1 MKHNLNRVLSV
12 VALLILTL
20 GTWAQTADDVTVS
33 VLPNAN
39 AGTVTKAVDDKG
51 VCTLTVTPATGYY
64 LTEDNLAAVAT
75 VKGEAIQAPR
85 RNLPID
91 NGELPITPDD
101 NNTDPAGVT
110 KYTFTI
116 PEGCNVEVT
125 AEFQSM
131 AVYDLYIGT
140 TRVTELN
147 ASDVLK
153 DGKVSFT
160 PATDNTPA
168 TLTLNGAAITAPLKV
183 GLANLT
189 IDIQGTNTIST
200 SETCLQNMLTGD
212 ATPEL
217 TFKSTGDIVG
227 SLTMT
232 NSDTNSESG
241 VSGIGNVSFSRE
253 LVPVLVNYGLYTS
266 NMYYFT
272 NGGCKQAMIVPSYG
286 VKVGE
291 LQVYSGN
298 ADNVLKDEG
307 TPTVVYDAENHKLTL
322 NSASVGVISTSL
334 ENLIIELVGNNSLA
348 SDASYAA
355 LQSMYGDNVTM
366 TIQSTGETKGS
377 LTMSQPYT
385 QAGTFADDHVTLNIV
400 SPLAVVSGRLTGN
413 QTNNNTVTIGE
424 AKGLVVGGY
433 AVTEDNCNDILND
446 GTLSYNTMTNTLT
459 LNGATLYPYNDWC
472 VQVGKELSYLNVELL
487 GNNIMK
493 GNAFKYDV
501 SKPAL
506 VFKTDPITPG
516 SLLIGPFIE
525 GQADYS
531 LISPDQENGSQ
542 VYYEDNLTSETTSES
557 IMIGGPTINLKVG
570 GVTVTS
576 QNKDDILKDGKVSF
590 NPLTNTLKLDNATID
605 MTGKDSFPIESNVND
620 LKVQLIGNN
629 VVTTTAAAFYYTGT
643 QIDDVNLTFTHEEN
657 GFGNLTVSGG
667 SLVEAQNYNVTEQ
680 AGWTVTTNSV
690 SYDTTFGVQIGSTAF
705 KASALT
711 IDSENGSATYSPI
724 AGTLS
729 LNNFT
734 TADNITTTLENL
746 TIVVTGANS
755 VGAVSYNGQNED
767 ATITIEKNMSSE
779 ATINKLVASSLN
791 GFETVTVVDPLNDM
805 STETQVIISDVVTY
819 NLWVNGTQVTKEN
832 MEAIAKG
839 ISFDGDAMLTLT
851 NVNTTSDDA
860 PFITNGLS
868 KLTIRLVGTNAV
880 DCGQQVFLAKKEG
893 DIDHQVTFTT
903 DANAVGK
910 LTVKVSESN
919 SWYTGHSKVTLLNK
933 LQEDSKVEGTV
944 KTVTI
949 QAPTAEYGLSVNGVA
964 LTNLNANDV
973 FKDGSVKY
981 DATTKVLT
989 LRKAQLEGD
998 IISDID
1004 ELFIQ
1009 LHGDCEVNAF
1019 DRTVDSQ
1026 GKLKFSLGGNQGGL
1040 KLNSAIPTAKFE
1052 VTTADRLTFD
1062 EDKKVLALPT
1072 SYGITVAGINI
1083 DSENRL
1089 HVLGKGNESV
1099 IFDNNAQLIL
1109 NNATINGEIV
1119 VDNASSLPDNTLTIN
1134 LNGVNTINLDEDQ
1147 KAVKCLSGTLNLIIT
1162 LDAENKA
1169 TLLINTYDD
1178 KVTKDDVFS
1187 GITSTFEGLTLT
1199 GNANEKQLQIG
1210 YCLPPIVNQE
1220 GQEGGADF
1228 AQDLTPGTNT
1238 NNQTINGV
1246 LVTMGDESGNKEGSS
1261 GYDQTQNALVFVGAA
1276 AMTEE
1281 KLQQVLEEKPGTQT
1295 YADRFTGLT
1304 FALPAGSSII
1314 EIASYISDP
1323 DYAFYIQVGDQE
1335 PVEVESGFGNTSA
1348 AMALTSLKIVVGQAG
1363 IVKLF
1368 MMKKKKTENQEES
1381 GAPQMDMVNRR
1392 IGPKSSVAGGLGGIT
1407 IKNNNVQSASKPAST
1422 YKSMELKV
1430 LTSALASIG
1439 DVYRGY
1445 TCNDPDITDLPDN
1458 MFMKT
1463 NTSNA
1468 PSRRAAVET
1477 ILPEGL
1483 TYLDFSNTKIT
1494 GMEVNRKSG
1503 AFNGV
1508 PENVFIYLP
1517 AGNTTKEKNVV
1528 IGSICDKLEL
1538 DGSENAKPF
1547 KAMKNFTAAQAVLK
1561 RKFNAGGDDAKATI
1575 YLPYAI
1581 PQEEADKLGTFYEY
1595 DSNDGTTVSM
1605 TKVTKGG
1612 LKANKPYI
1620 FQAKAGGVENPLV
1633 RVVSVAAT
1641 PVETEGFVGVYERK
1655 DYEVGM
1661 YCYAAEARDNNS
1673 IGQFV
1678 EMGPGA
1684 YVPPF
1689 RAYIIGDGAPS
1700 YAIAWDGVVDD
1711 FQNEENATAVE
1722 TVKTVKTVTSVKIQE
1737 GWWTISGMRLNAQP
1751 KKAGM
1756 YVFNGRL
1763 VVVK

>member
-1 MKHNLNRVLSV
+1 MKHNMNRVLSI
-12 VALLILTL
+12 VALLMMTI
-20 GTWAQTADDVTVS
+20 GTWAQTAEDVTIKVT
-33 VLPNAN
+33 PEG
-39 AGTVTKAVDDKG
+39 AGTVSKSVDDKG
-51 VCTLTVTPATGYY
+51 VCTLTVTPATGYF
-64 LTEDNLAAVAT
+64 LTVDNLKAVASL
-75 VKGEAIQAPR
+75 KGEVMQASKR
-85 RNLPID
+85 VSLPLD
-91 NGELPITPDD
+91 NNVLEITPT
-101 NNTDPAGVT
+101 NANAEPTGVT
-110 KYTFTI
+110 TYKFTI
-116 PEGCNVEVT
+116 PEGCSVEVT
-125 AEFQSM
+125 AEFQVNS
-131 AVYDLYIGT
+131 
-140 TRVTELN
+140 
-147 ASDVLK
+147 
-153 DGKVSFT
+153 
-160 PATDNTPA
+160 NTFS
-168 TLTLNGAAITAPLKV
+168 V
-183 GLANLT
+183 
-189 IDIQGTNTIST
+189 
-200 SETCLQNMLTGD
+200 C
-212 ATPEL
+212 
-217 TFKSTGDIVG
+217 
-227 SLTMT
+227 
-232 NSDTNSESG
+232 G
-241 VSGIGNVSFSRE
+241 V
-253 LVPVLVNYGLYTS
+253 
-266 NMYYFT
+266 
-272 NGGCKQAMIVPSYG
+272 
-286 VKVGE
+286 
-291 LQVYSGN
+291 
-298 ADNVLKDEG
+298 
-307 TPTVVYDAENHKLTL
+307 
-322 NSASVGVISTSL
+322 
-334 ENLIIELVGNNSLA
+334 
-348 SDASYAA
+348 
-355 LQSMYGDNVTM
+355 
-366 TIQSTGETKGS
+366 
-377 LTMSQPYT
+377 
-385 QAGTFADDHVTLNIV
+385 
-400 SPLAVVSGRLTGN
+400 
-413 QTNNNTVTIGE
+413 
-424 AKGLVVGGY
+424 
-433 AVTEDNCNDILND
+433 AVTEANSDDILND
-446 GTLSYNTMTNTLT
+446 GKVSYDAMSNTLT

-472 VQVGKELSYLNVELL
+472 VQVGEGLSYLNVKLL
-487 GNNIMK
+487 GNNTMR
-493 GNAFKYDV
+493 GNAFKFAT

-506 VFKTDPITPG
+506 VFKSDPITPG
-516 SLLIGPFIE
+516 SLLIGPFTE
-525 GQADYS
+525 GETKYS
-531 LISPDQENGSQ
+531 LISPDGQNTQ
-542 VYYEDNLTSETTSES
+542 VFYEDNLAKEETDQS
-557 IMIGGPTINLKVG
+557 IMIGGAAINLKIG
-570 GVTVTS
+570 GITVTS
-576 QNKDDILKDGKVSF
+576 QNTDDILKDGKVSF

-605 MTGKDSFPIESNVND
+605 MTGKDGFPIESNVND

-629 VVTTTAAAFYYTGT
+629 TFTANSTSAYGFKYTPTSNTGT
-643 QIDDVNLTFTHEEN
+643 LKFTHEEN
-657 GFGNLTVSGG
+657 GFGNLTVNNGTGIASGYTVDG
-667 SLVEAQNYNVTEQ
+667 QG
-680 AGWTVTTNSV
+680 GWTVTANSV
-690 SYDTTFGVQIGSTAF
+690 SYDTTFGVQIGGTPFTAST
-705 KASALT
+705 LT
-711 IDSENGSATYSPI
+711 IALDNGNATYNPTTS
-724 AGTLS
+724 TLS

-819 NLWVNGTQVTKEN
+819 NLWVKGTQVNKEN
-832 MEAIAKG
+832 MDAIATG
-839 ISFDGDAMLTLT
+839 VSFDGDAMLTLT

-933 LQEDSKVEGTV
+933 LQEDSKVLDMV

-949 QAPTAEYGLSVNGVA
+949 EAPTAEYGLSVNGVA

-981 DATTKVLT
+981 DATTNVLT
-989 LRKAQLEGD
+989 LKNAQLDGD

-1026 GKLKFSLGGNQGGL
+1026 GKLKFSLGGDQGGL

-1052 VTTADRLTFD
+1052 VTTADRLTFNN
-1062 EDKKVLALPT
+1062 EKTVLALPT

-1119 VDNASSLPDNTLTIN
+1119 VDKASSLPDNTLTIN

-1187 GITSTFEGLTLT
+1187 GIASTFEGLTLT

-1246 LVTMGDESGNKEGSS
+1246 LVTMGDESGDKEGSS

-1281 KLQQVLEEKPGTQT
+1281 KLKEALKEQPGTET

-1304 FALPAGSSII
+1304 FAVPAGSSIV
-1314 EIASYISDP
+1314 EIASYITDP
-1323 DYAFYIQVGDQE
+1323 EYAFFIQIGDQD
-1335 PVEVESGFGNTSA
+1335 PVEIESGIGETSA
-1348 AMALTSLKIVVGQAG
+1348 AMALTSLKIVVAQAG
-1363 IVKLF
+1363 VVKLF

-1407 IKNNNVQSASKPAST
+1407 VKNNNVQSASKPAST

-1430 LTSALASIG
+1430 MTSALASIG

-1445 TCNDPDITDLPDN
+1445 SCNDPDITDLPDN
-1458 MFMKT
+1458 MFLKT

-1494 GMEVNRKSG
+1494 GMEVSRSEG

-1508 PENVFIYLP
+1508 PENVFIYMP

-1528 IGSICDKLEL
+1528 IGGICDKLEL
-1538 DGSENAKPF
+1538 NGESDAKPF

-1678 EMGPGA
+1678 EMGPGS

-1689 RAYIIGDGAPS
+1689 RAYIIGNGAPS
-1700 YAIAWDGVVDD
+1700 YAIAWDGVIDD
-1711 FQNEENATAVE
+1711 IQNEENATAIE
-1722 TVKTVKTVTSVKIQE
+1722 TVKTVADKKVAE
-1737 GWWTISGMRLNAQP
+1737 GWWTINGMRLNAQP
-1751 KKAGM
+1751 KKAGL

-1763 VVVK
+1763 VVIK

>member
-1 MKHNLNRVLSV
+1 M
-12 VALLILTL
+12 ALLMMTI
-20 GTWAQTADDVTVS
+20 GTWAGQTVTVQ
-33 VLPNAN
+33 VLPNAD
-39 AGTVTKAVDDKG
+39 AGTVDYSVSDG
-51 VCTLTVTPATGYY
+51 VCMLTVKPAQGYF
-64 LTEDNLAAVAT
+64 LTVENLSAVAT
-75 VKGEAIQAPR
+75 ISGEMLQAPKR
-85 RNLPID
+85 SLPIND
-91 NGELPITPDD
+91 GVLKITPTDA
-101 NNTDPAGVT
+101 NADPAGVS

-116 PEGCNVEVT
+116 PDGCNVDVT
-125 AEFQSM
+125 ANFQ
-131 AVYDLYIGT
+131 VIPYPLIVNGVG
-140 TRVTELN
+140 VTGVN
-147 ASDVLK
+147 CSDVFGDK
-153 DGKVSFT
+153 KVSFDPT
-160 PATDNTPA
+160 LNV
-168 TLTLNGAAITAPLKV
+168 LTLNGAAITAPLKI

-189 IDIQGTNTIST
+189 IDIQGENTITT
-200 SETCLQNMLTGD
+200 SEACLQTIDD

-217 TFKSTGDIVG
+217 TFTSTSDVVG

-291 LQVYSGN
+291 LQVWSGN

-307 TPTVVYDAENHKLTL
+307 TPTVVYDAVNHILTL
-322 NSASVGVISTSL
+322 NGANAGEISTSL
-334 ENLIIELVGNNSLA
+334 DNLIIELVGNNTLTQQG
-348 SDASYAA
+348 SYAT

-400 SPLAVVSGRLTGN
+400 SPLAIISGRLTGN
-413 QTNNNTVTIGE
+413 QTNHNTVTIGE

-487 GNNIMK
+487 GNNIMR

-516 SLLIGPFIE
+516 SLLIGPFTE
-525 GQADYS
+525 GQTDYS

-570 GVTVTS
+570 GVTVTN
-576 QNKDDILKDGKVSF
+576 QNKNDILKDGKVSF

-605 MTGKDSFPIESNVND
+605 MTGIDGFPIESNVND

-629 VVTTTAAAFYYTGT
+629 TFTANSTSAYGFKYTPTSNTGT
-643 QIDDVNLTFTHEEN
+643 LKFTYEGN
-657 GFGNLTVSGG
+657 GFGNLTVNNGTGIASGYTVDG
-667 SLVEAQNYNVTEQ
+667 Q

-690 SYDTTFGVQIGSTAF
+690 SYDTTFGVQIGGTPFTAST
-705 KASALT
+705 LT
-711 IDSENGSATYSPI
+711 IALDNGNATYNPTTS
-724 AGTLS
+724 TLS
-729 LNNFT
+729 LTNFIRQN
-734 TADNITTTLENL
+734 DITTTLDNL
-746 TIVVTGANS
+746 TIVLTGSNR

-819 NLWVNGTQVTKEN
+819 NLWVKGTQVNKEN
-832 MEAIAKG
+832 MDAIATG
-839 ISFDGDAMLTLT
+839 VSFDGDAMLTLT

-933 LQEDSKVEGTV
+933 LQEDSKVLDMV
-944 KTVTI
+944 KTVMI
-949 QAPTAEYGLSVNGVA
+949 EAPTAEYGLSVNGVA

-1072 SYGITVAGINI
+1072 YYGITVASIKI

-1089 HVLGKGNESV
+1089 HVLAEDNESV

-1187 GITSTFEGLTLT
+1187 GIASTFEGLTLT

-1246 LVTMGDESGNKEGSS
+1246 LVTMGDESGNMEGSS

-1281 KLQQVLEEKPGTQT
+1281 KLQQVLEEQPGTQT
-1295 YADRFTGLT
+1295 YADRFIGLT

-1363 IVKLF
+1363 IVRLF

-1381 GAPQMDMVNRR
+1381 SAPQMDMVNRR

-1422 YKSMELKV
+1422 YKSMEPKV

-1458 MFMKT
+1458 MFVAEKAM
-1463 NTSNA
+1463 NA
-1468 PSRRAAVET
+1468 PSLHRTGEVDNVQT
-1477 ILPEGL
+1477 ILPDNL
-1483 TYLDFSNTKIT
+1483 TFLDFSNTKIT
-1494 GMEVNRKSG
+1494 GMEVSRTSG

-1508 PENVFIYLP
+1508 PENVFIYMP
-1517 AGNTTKEKNVV
+1517 AGNTTKDKNVV
-1528 IGSICDKLEL
+1528 IGSICDKMEL
-1538 DGSENAKPF
+1538 NGEADAKPF
-1547 KAMKNFTAAQAVLK
+1547 KAMKDFTASQAVLK
-1561 RKFNAGGDDAKATI
+1561 RTFEAGGNNAKATV
-1575 YLPYAI
+1575 YLPFAVS
-1581 PQEEADKLGTFYEY
+1581 QEDANNLGVFYEY
-1595 DSNDGTTVSM
+1595 EGHDDTTVSM
-1605 TKVTKGG
+1605 KSVTTGG

-1620 FQAKAGGVENPLV
+1620 FQVKESGVENPLV
-1633 RVVSVAAT
+1633 RVVSVLSA
-1641 PVETEGFVGVYERK
+1641 PVESEGFKGVYERK
-1655 DYEVGM
+1655 DYEYGM
-1661 YCYAAEARDNNS
+1661 YNFVVRTDDNHTTS
-1673 IGQFV
+1673 QFV
-1678 EMGPGA
+1678 EMESGSW
-1684 YVPPF
+1684 VPPF
-1689 RAYIIGDGAPS
+1689 RAYLIGDGAPS
-1700 YAIAWDGVVDD
+1700 YAIAWDGVIDSTGND
-1711 FQNEENATAVE
+1711 PLPTTIETAKV
-1722 TVKTVKTVTSVKIQE
+1722 VADKKVAE
-1737 GWWTISGMRLNAQP
+1737 GWWTLNGVRMNAQP
-1751 KKAGM
+1751 KKAGL
-1756 YVFNGRL
+1756 YIFNGKM

>member
-33 VLPNAN
+33 VLPTAN

-189 IDIQGTNTIST
+189 IDIQGENTITT
-200 SETCLQNMLTGD
+200 SEACLQNLLGND
-212 ATPEL
+212 ATPAL
-217 TFKSTGDIVG
+217 TFMSTSSTVG

-232 NSDTNSESG
+232 NSDTDSESG
-241 VSGIGNVSFSRE
+241 VSGIGNVTFSRE

-272 NGGCKQAMIVPSYG
+272 NGGCKKAMIVPSYG
-286 VKVGE
+286 VKVGD

-322 NSASVGVISTSL
+322 NGASAGVISTSL
-334 ENLIIELVGNNSLA
+334 ENLIIELVGNNSLN
-348 SDASYAA
+348 SGASYAT
-355 LQSMYGDNVTM
+355 LQSMYGDDVTI
-366 TIQSTGETKGS
+366 TIQSTGATKGS
-377 LTMSQPYT
+377 LTMSQPY
-385 QAGTFADDHVTLNIV
+385 
-400 SPLAVVSGRLTGN
+400 
-413 QTNNNTVTIGE
+413 GE
-424 AKGLVVGGY
+424 ATGLVVGGY
-433 AVTEDNCNDILND
+433 AVTEDNCSDILND
-446 GTLSYNTMTNTLT
+446 GTVSYDTTTNTLT

-472 VQVGKELSYLNVELL
+472 VQVGKDLSYLNVELL
-487 GNNIMK
+487 GNNIMR
-493 GNAFKYDV
+493 GNAFKFED

-506 VFKTDPITPG
+506 VFKKAPFAQG
-516 SLLIGPFIE
+516 SLLIGPFTE
-525 GQADYS
+525 APAPYS
-531 LISPDQENGSQ
+531 LISPDEESGSQ
-542 VYYEDNLTSETTSES
+542 VFYEDNLTSENTGES
-557 IMIGGPTINLKVG
+557 IMIGGPTISLKVG

-576 QNKDDILKDGKVSF
+576 QNKGDILKDGKVSF
-590 NPLTNTLKLDNATID
+590 DPQTNTLKLDNATID
-605 MTGKDSFPIESNVND
+605 MTGKDGSPIESNIQN

-805 STETQVIISDVVTY
+805 STGTQVIISDVVTY
-819 NLWVNGTQVTKEN
+819 NLWVKGTQVNKEN
-832 MEAIAKG
+832 MDAIATG

-893 DIDHQVTFTT
+893 DINHQVTFTT

-1072 SYGITVAGINI
+1072 YYGITVASKKI

-1089 HVLGKGNESV
+1089 HVLAEDNESV

-1147 KAVKCLSGTLNLIIT
+1147 KAVKCLNGTLNLIIT

-1210 YCLPPIVNQE
+1210 FCLPPIVNQE

-1281 KLQQVLEEKPGTQT
+1281 KLQQVLEEQPGTQT

-1381 GAPQMDMVNRR
+1381 GAPQMD
-1392 IGPKSSVAGGLGGIT
+1392 
-1407 IKNNNVQSASKPAST
+1407 
-1422 YKSMELKV
+1422 KSMELKV

-1458 MFMKT
+1458 MFLKT

-1678 EMGPGA
+1678 EMGPGSW
-1684 YVPPF
+1684 VPPF
-1689 RAYIIGDGAPS
+1689 RAYIIGNGAPS
-1700 YAIAWDGVVDD
+1700 YAIAWDGEVDNV
-1711 FQNEENATAVE
+1711 QNEENQTAVE
-1722 TVKTVKTVTSVKIQE
+1722 TVKTVADKKVAE
-1737 GWWTISGMRLNAQP
+1737 GWWTINGMRLNAQP
-1751 KKAGM
+1751 KKAGLYIKDGKM
-1756 YVFNGRL
+1756 
-1763 VVVK
+1763 VVIK

>member
-1 MKHNLNRVLSV
+1 MKHNMNRVLSV
-12 VALLILTL
+12 VALLMLTL
-20 GTWAQTADDVTVS
+20 GTWARDGQVTIN

-39 AGTVTKAVDDKG
+39 AGTVTSAISDG
-51 VCTLTVTPATGYY
+51 VCTLTVTPASGYY

-91 NGELPITPDD
+91 NGELPITPDG

-153 DGKVSFT
+153 DGKVSFK

-189 IDIQGTNTIST
+189 IDIQGENTITT
-200 SETCLQNMLTGD
+200 SEACLQNLLGND
-212 ATPEL
+212 ATPAL
-217 TFKSTGDIVG
+217 TFMSTSDIVG

-272 NGGCKQAMIVPSYG
+272 NGGCKKAMIVPSYG

-291 LQVYSGN
+291 LQVWSGN
-298 ADNVLKDEG
+298 ADNVLEDEG
-307 TPTVVYDAENHKLTL
+307 NPTVVYDAENHKLTL

-605 MTGKDSFPIESNVND
+605 MTGKDGFPIESNVND

-629 VVTTTAAAFYYTGT
+629 TFTANSTSAYGFKYTPTSNTGT
-643 QIDDVNLTFTHEEN
+643 LKFTHEGN
-657 GFGNLTVSGG
+657 GFGNLTVNNGTGIASGYTVDG
-667 SLVEAQNYNVTEQ
+667 QV
-680 AGWTVTTNSV
+680 GWTVTTNSV

-819 NLWVNGTQVTKEN
+819 NLWVKGTQVNKEN
-832 MEAIAKG
+832 MDAIATG

-981 DATTKVLT
+981 DATTNVLT

-1072 SYGITVAGINI
+1072 YYGITVASIKI
-1083 DSENRL
+1083 DSKNRL
-1089 HVLGKGNESV
+1089 HVLAEDNESV

-1281 KLQQVLEEKPGTQT
+1281 KLQQVLEEQPGTQT

-1458 MFMKT
+1458 MFLKT

-1678 EMGPGA
+1678 EMGPGSW
-1684 YVPPF
+1684 VPPF
-1689 RAYIIGDGAPS
+1689 RAYIIGNGAPS

-1722 TVKTVKTVTSVKIQE
+1722 TVKTVKTVTNVKTQE

-1751 KKAGM
+1751 KKAGL
-1756 YVFNGRL
+1756 YVKDGRL

>member
-1 MKHNLNRVLSV
+1 MKHNMNRVLSI
-12 VALLILTL
+12 VALLMLTL
-20 GTWAQTADDVTVS
+20 GTWAAKTVNIT
-33 VLPNAN
+33 VLPNQN
-39 AGTVTKAVDDKG
+39 AGTVTESIDGNK
-51 VCTLTVTPATGYY
+51 CTLTVTPAEGYY
-64 LTEDNLAAVAT
+64 LTAENLTAVAT
-75 VKGEAIQAPR
+75 LDGSALQAPKR
-85 RNLPID
+85 TLPIND
-91 NGELPITPDD
+91 GVLTITPDE

-110 KYTFTI
+110 YYTFDI
-116 PEGCNVEVT
+116 EDGWNVEVT
-125 AEFQSM
+125 ADFQQM
-131 AVYDLYIGT
+131 DVYNLYIGT
-140 TRVTELN
+140 TRVNGLN
-147 ASDVLK
+147 ANDVLGN
-153 DGKVSFT
+153 GKVVFT
-160 PATDNTPA
+160 PATDNMPA
-168 TLTLNGAAITAPLKV
+168 TLTLKGAELTAPVKI

-189 IDIQGTNTIST
+189 IDIQGENTITT
-200 SETCLQNMLTGD
+200 SETCLQNLLGNN
-212 ATPEL
+212 ATPAL
-217 TFKSTGDIVG
+217 TFMSTSSTVG
-227 SLTMT
+227 SLILTH
-232 NSDTNSESG
+232 NGG
-241 VSGIGNVSFSRE
+241 VSEIGNVTISNE
-253 LVPVLVNYGLYTS
+253 LVPVLSVYGYEDYTS

-272 NGGCKQAMIVPSYG
+272 DGSTSKVKFLASLG

-291 LQVYSGN
+291 MQVHAGN
-298 ADNVLKDEG
+298 AANVLKDEG
-307 TPTVVYDAENHKLTL
+307 TPTVVYDAENHILTL
-322 NSASVGVISTSL
+322 NGASIIGDISTSL
-334 ENLIIELVGNNSLA
+334 DNLIIELVGNNTLTQQG
-348 SDASYAA
+348 SYAT
-355 LQSMYGDNVTM
+355 LQSMNGKNVTM
-366 TIQSTGETKGS
+366 TIQSTGATKGS
-377 LTMSQPYT
+377 LTMNQPYT
-385 QAGTFADDHVTLNIV
+385 EAGTFADDHVTLNIV

-413 QTNNNTVTIGE
+413 QMDNNTVTIGE

-487 GNNIMK
+487 GNNIMR

-516 SLLIGPFIE
+516 SLLIGPFTE
-525 GQADYS
+525 GQTDYS

-570 GVTVTS
+570 GVTVTN

-605 MTGKDSFPIESNVND
+605 MTGKDGSPIESNVDD

-629 VVTTTAAAFYYTGT
+629 VVTTTATAFYYTGT

-711 IDSENGSATYSPI
+711 IDSENGSATYSPT

-734 TADNITTTLENL
+734 TTNNITTTLENL
-746 TIVVTGANS
+746 TIVLTGANS

-819 NLWVNGTQVTKEN
+819 NLWVKGTQVNKEN
-832 MEAIAKG
+832 MDAIATG
-839 ISFDGDAMLTLT
+839 VSFDGDAMLTLT

-1072 SYGITVAGINI
+1072 YYGITVASIKI

-1089 HVLGKGNESV
+1089 HVLAEDNESV

-1246 LVTMGDESGNKEGSS
+1246 LVTMGDESGNMEGSS

-1281 KLQQVLEEKPGTQT
+1281 KLQQVLEEQPGTQT

-1407 IKNNNVQSASKPAST
+1407 VKNNNVQSASKPAST

-1430 LTSALASIG
+1430 MTSALASIG

-1445 TCNDPDITDLPDN
+1445 SCNDPDITDLPDN
-1458 MFMKT
+1458 MFVAEKAM
-1463 NTSNA
+1463 NA
-1468 PSRRAAVET
+1468 PSLHRTGDAEVKT
-1477 ILPEGL
+1477 ILPDNL

-1538 DGSENAKPF
+1538 NGESDAKPF

-1561 RKFNAGGDDAKATI
+1561 RTFEAGGDDAKATV

-1581 PQEEADKLGTFYEY
+1581 PQEEADKLGAFYEY

-1655 DYEVGM
+1655 EYEVGM
-1661 YCYAAEARDNNS
+1661 YCYAAEAKGNS
-1673 IGQFV
+1673 SVGQFV
-1678 EMGPGA
+1678 EMGPGSW
-1684 YVPPF
+1684 VPPF
-1689 RAYIIGDGAPS
+1689 RAYIIGNGAPS
-1700 YAIAWDGVVDD
+1700 YAIAWDGVVND
-1711 FQNEENATAVE
+1711 FENEENATAVE
-1722 TVKTVKTVTSVKIQE
+1722 TVKTVKTVADKKVAE
-1737 GWWTISGMRLNAQP
+1737 GWWTLNGVRMNAQP
-1751 KKAGM
+1751 KKAGL
-1756 YVFNGRL
+1756 YIFNGKM

>member
-1 MKHNLNRVLSV
+1 
-12 VALLILTL
+12 
-20 GTWAQTADDVTVS
+20 
-33 VLPNAN
+33 
-39 AGTVTKAVDDKG
+39 
-51 VCTLTVTPATGYY
+51 
-64 LTEDNLAAVAT
+64 
-75 VKGEAIQAPR
+75 
-85 RNLPID
+85 
-91 NGELPITPDD
+91 
-101 NNTDPAGVT
+101 
-110 KYTFTI
+110 
-116 PEGCNVEVT
+116 
-125 AEFQSM
+125 
-131 AVYDLYIGT
+131 
-140 TRVTELN
+140 
-147 ASDVLK
+147 
-153 DGKVSFT
+153 
-160 PATDNTPA
+160 
-168 TLTLNGAAITAPLKV
+168 
-183 GLANLT
+183 
-189 IDIQGTNTIST
+189 
-200 SETCLQNMLTGD
+200 
-212 ATPEL
+212 
-217 TFKSTGDIVG
+217 
-227 SLTMT
+227 
-232 NSDTNSESG
+232 
-241 VSGIGNVSFSRE
+241 
-253 LVPVLVNYGLYTS
+253 
-266 NMYYFT
+266 
-272 NGGCKQAMIVPSYG
+272 
-286 VKVGE
+286 
-291 LQVYSGN
+291 
-298 ADNVLKDEG
+298 
-307 TPTVVYDAENHKLTL
+307 
-322 NSASVGVISTSL
+322 
-334 ENLIIELVGNNSLA
+334 
-348 SDASYAA
+348 
-355 LQSMYGDNVTM
+355 
-366 TIQSTGETKGS
+366 
-377 LTMSQPYT
+377 MSQPYT

-487 GNNIMK
+487 GNNIMR

-570 GVTVTS
+570 GVTVTN

-605 MTGKDSFPIESNVND
+605 MTGKDGSPIESNVDD

-629 VVTTTAAAFYYTGT
+629 TFTANSTSAYGFKYTPTSNTGT
-643 QIDDVNLTFTHEEN
+643 LKFTHEEN
-657 GFGNLTVSGG
+657 GFGNLTVNNGTGIASGYTVDG
-667 SLVEAQNYNVTEQ
+667 Q

-690 SYDTTFGVQIGSTAF
+690 SYDTTFGVQIGGTPFTAST
-705 KASALT
+705 LT
-711 IDSENGSATYSPI
+711 IALDNGNATYNPTTS
-724 AGTLS
+724 TLS
-729 LNNFT
+729 LTNFIRQN
-734 TADNITTTLENL
+734 DITTTLDNL
-746 TIVVTGANS
+746 TIVLTGANS

-819 NLWVNGTQVTKEN
+819 NLWVKGTQVNKEN
-832 MEAIAKG
+832 MDAIATG
-839 ISFDGDAMLTLT
+839 VSFDGDAMLTLT

-933 LQEDSKVEGTV
+933 LQEDSKVLDMV

-949 QAPTAEYGLSVNGVA
+949 EAPTAEYGLSVNGVA

-1072 SYGITVAGINI
+1072 YYGITVASIKI

-1089 HVLGKGNESV
+1089 HVLAEDNESV

-1187 GITSTFEGLTLT
+1187 GIASTFEGLTLT

-1246 LVTMGDESGNKEGSS
+1246 LVTMGDESGNMEGSS

-1281 KLQQVLEEKPGTQT
+1281 KLQQVLEEQPGTQT

-1407 IKNNNVQSASKPAST
+1407 VKNNNVQSAPKPAST

-1430 LTSALASIG
+1430 MTSALASIG

-1445 TCNDPDITDLPDN
+1445 SCNDPDITDLPDN
-1458 MFMKT
+1458 MFVAEKT
-1463 NTSNA
+1463 MNA
-1468 PSRRAAVET
+1468 PSLHRTGDAEVTT
-1477 ILPEGL
+1477 ILPDNL

-1528 IGSICDKLEL
+1528 IGGICDKLEL
-1538 DGSENAKPF
+1538 NGEADAKPF

-1561 RKFNAGGDDAKATI
+1561 RKFNAGGDDAKATV

-1581 PQEEADKLGTFYEY
+1581 PQEEADKLGAFYEY

-1655 DYEVGM
+1655 EYEVGM
-1661 YCYAAEARDNNS
+1661 YCYAAEAKGNS
-1673 IGQFV
+1673 SVGQFV
-1678 EMGPGA
+1678 EMGPGSW
-1684 YVPPF
+1684 VPPF
-1689 RAYIIGDGAPS
+1689 RAYIIGNGAPS
-1700 YAIAWDGVVDD
+1700 LAIAWDGVVND
-1711 FQNEENATAVE
+1711 FENEENATAVE
-1722 TVKTVKTVTSVKIQE
+1722 TVKTVKTVADKKVAE
-1737 GWWTISGMRLNAQP
+1737 GWWTLNGVRMNAQP
-1751 KKAGM
+1751 KKAGL
-1756 YVFNGRL
+1756 YIFNGKM

>member
-12 VALLILTL
+12 VALLMMAI
-20 GTWAQTADDVTVS
+20 GTWAQTESDVTIKVT
-33 VLPNAN
+33 PQN
-39 AGTVTKAVDDKG
+39 AGTVSKSVDNKG
-51 VCTLTVTPATGYY
+51 VCTLTVTPANGYY
-64 LTEDNLAAVAT
+64 LTVDNLTAVAT
-75 VKGEAIQAPR
+75 LKGEALQAPQR
-85 RNLPID
+85 RNLPIND
-91 NGELPITPDD
+91 GVLEITPA
-101 NNTDPAGVT
+101 NANAEPTGVT
-110 KYTFTI
+110 TYTFTI
-116 PEGCNVEVT
+116 PEDCSVVVT

-168 TLTLNGAAITAPLKV
+168 TLTLNGAAITAPVKI

-217 TFKSTGDIVG
+217 TFKSTSDIVG

-232 NSDTNSESG
+232 NSDTDSESG

-272 NGGCKQAMIVPSYG
+272 NGGCKKAMIVPSYG

-291 LQVYSGN
+291 LQVWSGN
-298 ADNVLKDEG
+298 ADNVLEDEG
-307 TPTVVYDAENHKLTL
+307 NPTVVYDAENHKLTL

-400 SPLAVVSGRLTGN
+400 SPLAIISGRLTGN

-487 GNNIMK
+487 GNNIMR
-493 GNAFKYDV
+493 GNAFKFED

-506 VFKTDPITPG
+506 VFKKDPFAQG
-516 SLLIGPFIE
+516 SLLIGPFAE
-525 GQADYS
+525 GQTDYS

-557 IMIGGPTINLKVG
+557 IMIGGPTINLKVD

-605 MTGKDSFPIESNVND
+605 MTGKDGFPIESNVND

-629 VVTTTAAAFYYTGT
+629 TFTANSTSAYGFKYTPTSNTGT
-643 QIDDVNLTFTHEEN
+643 LKFTHEEN
-657 GFGNLTVSGG
+657 GFGNLTVNNGTGIASGYTVDG
-667 SLVEAQNYNVTEQ
+667 QG
-680 AGWTVTTNSV
+680 GWTVTANSV
-690 SYDTTFGVQIGSTAF
+690 SYDTTFGVQIGGTPFTAST
-705 KASALT
+705 LT
-711 IDSENGSATYSPI
+711 IALDNGNATYNPTT
-724 AGTLS
+724 GTLS

-767 ATITIEKNMSSE
+767 AMITIEKNMSSE

-819 NLWVNGTQVTKEN
+819 NLWVKGTQVNKEN
-832 MEAIAKG
+832 MDAIATG
-839 ISFDGDAMLTLT
+839 VSFDGDAMLTLT

-893 DIDHQVTFTT
+893 DINHQVTFTT

-933 LQEDSKVEGTV
+933 LQEDSKVLDMV

-949 QAPTAEYGLSVNGVA
+949 EAPTAEYGLSVNGVA

-989 LRKAQLEGD
+989 LKKAQLEGD

-1026 GKLKFSLGGNQGGL
+1026 GKLKFSLGGDQGGL

-1072 SYGITVAGINI
+1072 YYSITVASIKI

-1089 HVLGKGNESV
+1089 HVLAEDNESV

-1281 KLQQVLEEKPGTQT
+1281 KLQQVLEEQPGTQT

-1458 MFMKT
+1458 MFLKT

-1678 EMGPGA
+1678 EMGPGSW
-1684 YVPPF
+1684 VPPF
-1689 RAYIIGDGAPS
+1689 RAYIIGGGAPS

-1722 TVKTVKTVTSVKIQE
+1722 TVKTVTNVKTQE

-1751 KKAGM
+1751 KKAGL
-1756 YVFNGRL
+1756 YVKDGRL

>member
-1 MKHNLNRVLSV
+1 MKHNMNRVLSI
-12 VALLILTL
+12 VALLMLTI
-20 GTWAQTADDVTVS
+20 GAWAQTVTVK
-33 VLPNAN
+33 VLPNED

-153 DGKVSFT
+153 DGKVSFK

-189 IDIQGTNTIST
+189 IDIQGENTITT
-200 SETCLQNMLTGD
+200 SEACLQNLLGND
-212 ATPEL
+212 ATPAL
-217 TFKSTGDIVG
+217 TFMSTSSTVG

-232 NSDTNSESG
+232 NSDTDSESG
-241 VSGIGNVSFSRE
+241 VSGIGNVTFSRE

-291 LQVYSGN
+291 LQVWSGN

-322 NSASVGVISTSL
+322 NGASAGVISTSL
-334 ENLIIELVGNNSLA
+334 ENLIIELVGNNSLT
-348 SDASYAA
+348 SGASYAT
-355 LQSMYGDNVTM
+355 LQSMYGDDVTI
-366 TIQSTGETKGS
+366 TIQSTGATKGS

-385 QAGTFADDHVTLNIV
+385 EAGTFADGHVTLDIV

-413 QTNNNTVTIGE
+413 NTNDNTVVIGE
-424 AKGLVVGGY
+424 ATGLVVGGY
-433 AVTEDNCNDILND
+433 AVTEANSGDILKD
-446 GTLSYNTMTNTLT
+446 GTVSYDTTTNTLT

-472 VQVGKELSYLNVELL
+472 VQVGKDLSYLNVELL
-487 GNNIMK
+487 GNNIMR
-493 GNAFKYDV
+493 GNAFKFED

-516 SLLIGPFIE
+516 NLLIGPFTE
-525 GQADYS
+525 GQTDYS

-542 VYYEDNLTSETTSES
+542 VYYEDNLTFETTSES

-576 QNKDDILKDGKVSF
+576 QNKGDILKDGKVSF
-590 NPLTNTLKLDNATID
+590 DPQTNTLKLDNATID
-605 MTGKDSFPIESNVND
+605 MTGKDGSPIESNVDD

-819 NLWVNGTQVTKEN
+819 NLWVKGTQVNKEN
-832 MEAIAKG
+832 MDAIATG
-839 ISFDGDAMLTLT
+839 VSFDGDAMLTLT

-933 LQEDSKVEGTV
+933 LQEDSKVLDMV

-949 QAPTAEYGLSVNGVA
+949 EAPTAEYGLSVNGVA

-1072 SYGITVAGINI
+1072 YYGITVASIKI

-1089 HVLGKGNESV
+1089 HVLAEDNESV

-1187 GITSTFEGLTLT
+1187 GIASTFEGLTLT

-1246 LVTMGDESGNKEGSS
+1246 LVTMGDESGNMEGSS

-1281 KLQQVLEEKPGTQT
+1281 KLQQVLEEQPGTQT

-1363 IVKLF
+1363 IWIWSIAV
-1368 MMKKKKTENQEES
+1368 
-1381 GAPQMDMVNRR
+1381 
-1392 IGPKSSVAGGLGGIT
+1392 SVRSRTLPVDWVVLRSRT
-1407 IKNNNVQSASKPAST
+1407 TT
-1422 YKSMELKV
+1422 YRLHHNHRQHIS
-1430 LTSALASIG
+1430 
-1439 DVYRGY
+1439 RW
-1445 TCNDPDITDLPDN
+1445 
-1458 MFMKT
+1458 
-1463 NTSNA
+1463 
-1468 PSRRAAVET
+1468 SRR
-1477 ILPEGL
+1477 
-1483 TYLDFSNTKIT
+1483 Y
-1494 GMEVNRKSG
+1494 
-1503 AFNGV
+1503 
-1508 PENVFIYLP
+1508 
-1517 AGNTTKEKNVV
+1517 
-1528 IGSICDKLEL
+1528 
-1538 DGSENAKPF
+1538 
-1547 KAMKNFTAAQAVLK
+1547 
-1561 RKFNAGGDDAKATI
+1561 
-1575 YLPYAI
+1575 
-1581 PQEEADKLGTFYEY
+1581 
-1595 DSNDGTTVSM
+1595 
-1605 TKVTKGG
+1605 
-1612 LKANKPYI
+1612 
-1620 FQAKAGGVENPLV
+1620 
-1633 RVVSVAAT
+1633 
-1641 PVETEGFVGVYERK
+1641 
-1655 DYEVGM
+1655 
-1661 YCYAAEARDNNS
+1661 
-1673 IGQFV
+1673 
-1678 EMGPGA
+1678 
-1684 YVPPF
+1684 
-1689 RAYIIGDGAPS
+1689 
-1700 YAIAWDGVVDD
+1700 
-1711 FQNEENATAVE
+1711 
-1722 TVKTVKTVTSVKIQE
+1722 
-1737 GWWTISGMRLNAQP
+1737 
-1751 KKAGM
+1751 
-1756 YVFNGRL
+1756 
-1763 VVVK
+1763 

>member
-1 MKHNLNRVLSV
+1 MKHNMNRVLSI
-12 VALLILTL
+12 VALLMLTI
-20 GTWAQTADDVTVS
+20 GTWAQTVDDVTVN
-33 VLPNAN
+33 VKPNAD

-91 NGELPITPDD
+91 NGELPIMPDD

-189 IDIQGTNTIST
+189 IDIQGENTITT
-200 SETCLQNMLTGD
+200 SEACLQNLLGND
-212 ATPEL
+212 ATPAL
-217 TFKSTGDIVG
+217 TFMSTSSTVG
-227 SLTMT
+227 SLILTH
-232 NSDTNSESG
+232 NGG
-241 VSGIGNVSFSRE
+241 VSEIGNVTISNE
-253 LVPVLVNYGLYTS
+253 LVPVLSVYGYEDYTS

-272 NGGCKQAMIVPSYG
+272 DGSTSKVKFLPSLG

-291 LQVYSGN
+291 MQVHAGN
-298 ADNVLKDEG
+298 AGNVLKDEG
-307 TPTVVYDAENHKLTL
+307 TPTAVYDAENHILTL
-322 NSASVGVISTSL
+322 NGASIIGEISTSL
-334 ENLIIELVGNNSLA
+334 DNLIIELVGENTLTQQG
-348 SDASYAA
+348 SYAT
-355 LQSMYGDNVTM
+355 LQSMYGNNVTM
-366 TIQSTGETKGS
+366 TIQSTGATKGS
-377 LTMSQPYT
+377 LTMNMPYT
-385 QAGTFADDHVTLNIV
+385 EAGTFTDNHVTLNIV

-413 QTNNNTVTIGE
+413 ETNDNTVTIGE
-424 AKGLVVGGY
+424 ATGLVVGGY
-433 AVTEDNCNDILND
+433 AVTKDNCSDILND
-446 GTLSYNTMTNTLT
+446 GTVSYDTTTNTLT

-487 GNNIMK
+487 GNNIMR

-516 SLLIGPFIE
+516 SLLIGPFTE
-525 GQADYS
+525 GQTDYS

-570 GVTVTS
+570 GVTVTN

-605 MTGKDSFPIESNVND
+605 MTGKDGSPIESNVDD

-805 STETQVIISDVVTY
+805 STGTQVIISDVVTY

-933 LQEDSKVEGTV
+933 LQEDSKVLDMV

-949 QAPTAEYGLSVNGVA
+949 EAPTAEYGLSVNGVA

-973 FKDGSVKY
+973 FEDGSVKY
-981 DATTKVLT
+981 DATTNVLT
-989 LRKAQLEGD
+989 LKNAQLEGD
-998 IISDID
+998 IISNVD

-1019 DRTVDSQ
+1019 DRTVDTK
-1026 GKLKFSLGGNQGGL
+1026 GAIEFALGGNTA
-1040 KLNSAIPTAKFE
+1040 KLILTSAIPTAKFE
-1052 VTTADRLTFD
+1052 VTTKDRLTFD

-1072 SYGITVAGINI
+1072 YYGITVASIKI

-1089 HVLGKGNESV
+1089 HVLAEDNESV

-1246 LVTMGDESGNKEGSS
+1246 LVTMGDESGNMEGSS

-1281 KLQQVLEEKPGTQT
+1281 KLQQVLEEQPGTQT

-1407 IKNNNVQSASKPAST
+1407 VKNNNVQSASKPAST

-1430 LTSALASIG
+1430 MTSALASIG

-1445 TCNDPDITDLPDN
+1445 SCNDPDITDLPDN
-1458 MFMKT
+1458 MFLKKS
-1463 NTSNA
+1463 TSTA
-1468 PSRRAAVET
+1468 PSRRGSAVET

-1483 TYLDFSNTKIT
+1483 TFVDFSNTKIT
-1494 GMEVNRKSG
+1494 GMEVSRTSG

-1528 IGSICDKLEL
+1528 IGGICDKLEL
-1538 DGSENAKPF
+1538 NGEADAKPF

-1581 PQEEADKLGTFYEY
+1581 PQEEADKLGAFYEY

-1655 DYEVGM
+1655 EYEVGM
-1661 YCYAAEARDNNS
+1661 YCYAAEAKGNS
-1673 IGQFV
+1673 SVGQFV
-1678 EMGPGA
+1678 EMGPGSW
-1684 YVPPF
+1684 VPPF
-1689 RAYIIGDGAPS
+1689 RAYIIGNGAPS
-1700 YAIAWDGVVDD
+1700 YAIAWDGVVND
-1711 FQNEENATAVE
+1711 FENEENAMAVE
-1722 TVKTVKTVTSVKIQE
+1722 TVKTVTDKKVAE
-1737 GWWTISGMRLNAQP
+1737 GWWTLNGVRMNAQP
-1751 KKAGM
+1751 KKAGL
-1756 YVFNGRL
+1756 YIFNGKM

>member
-1 MKHNLNRVLSV
+1 MI
-12 VALLILTL
+12 ALLMLTV
-20 GTWAQTADDVTVS
+20 GTWAQTVDDVTVKIT
-33 VLPNAN
+33 PEG
-39 AGTVTKAVDDKG
+39 AGTVVPSVNDKG

-64 LTEDNLAAVAT
+64 LTVDNLTAVAT
-75 VKGEAIQAPR
+75 LKGGAMQAPKR
-85 RNLPID
+85 ALPIN
-91 NGELPITPDD
+91 NGILTIMPDEG
-101 NNTDPAGVT
+101 NIDPAGVT
-110 KYTFTI
+110 KYTFEI
-116 PEGCNVEVT
+116 EDGWNVEVT
-125 AEFQSM
+125 AEFQAM
-131 AVYDLYIGT
+131 AVYDLYIGS
-140 TRVTELN
+140 TRVNGLN
-147 ASDVLK
+147 ANDVLGN
-153 DGKVSFT
+153 GKVSFT

-189 IDIQGTNTIST
+189 IDIQGENTITT
-200 SETCLQNMLTGD
+200 SETCLQNLLGND
-212 ATPEL
+212 ATPSL
-217 TFKSTGDIVG
+217 TFTSTSSTVG
-227 SLTMT
+227 SLILTH
-232 NSDTNSESG
+232 NGG
-241 VSGIGNVSFSRE
+241 VSEIGNVTISNE
-253 LVPVLVNYGLYTS
+253 LVPVLSVYGYEDYTS

-272 NGGCKQAMIVPSYG
+272 DGSTSKVKFLPSLG

-291 LQVYSGN
+291 MQVHAGN
-298 ADNVLKDEG
+298 AGNVLKDEG
-307 TPTVVYDAENHKLTL
+307 TPTAVYDAENHILTL
-322 NSASVGVISTSL
+322 NGASIIGEISTSL
-334 ENLIIELVGNNSLA
+334 DNLIIELVGENTLTQQG
-348 SDASYAA
+348 SYAT
-355 LQSMYGDNVTM
+355 LQSMYGNNVTM
-366 TIQSTGETKGS
+366 TIQSTGATKGS
-377 LTMSQPYT
+377 LTMNMPYT
-385 QAGTFADDHVTLNIV
+385 EAGTFTDNHVTLNIV
-400 SPLAVVSGRLTGN
+400 SPLAIISGRLTGN

-487 GNNIMK
+487 GNNIMR

-516 SLLIGPFIE
+516 SLLIGPFTE
-525 GQADYS
+525 GQTDYS

-557 IMIGGPTINLKVG
+557 IMIGGPTINLKVD
-570 GVTVTS
+570 GVTVTN

-605 MTGKDSFPIESNVND
+605 MTGKDGSPIESNVND

-629 VVTTTAAAFYYTGT
+629 TFTANSTSAYGFKYTPTSNTGT
-643 QIDDVNLTFTHEEN
+643 LKFTHEEN
-657 GFGNLTVSGG
+657 GFGNLTVNNGTGIASGYTVDG
-667 SLVEAQNYNVTEQ
+667 QG
-680 AGWTVTTNSV
+680 GWTVTTNSV

-805 STETQVIISDVVTY
+805 STGTQVIISDVVTY

-839 ISFDGDAMLTLT
+839 ISFDGDATLTLT

-933 LQEDSKVEGTV
+933 LQEHSSVEGTV

-973 FKDGSVKY
+973 FEDGSVKY
-981 DATTKVLT
+981 DATTNVLT
-989 LRKAQLEGD
+989 LKKAQLDGD

-1019 DRTVDSQ
+1019 GRTVNSQ
-1026 GKLKFSLGGNQGGL
+1026 GKLKFSLSGDQG
-1040 KLNSAIPTAKFE
+1040 KLTLTEAISTEKFE
-1052 VTTADRLTFD
+1052 VTTTDRLTFD

-1072 SYGITVAGINI
+1072 SYGITVAGKKI

-1089 HVLGKGNESV
+1089 HVLGEGNESV
-1099 IFDNNAQLIL
+1099 VFDNNAQLIL
-1109 NNATINGEIV
+1109 NNATINGQIV
-1119 VDNASSLPDNTLTIN
+1119 VDNASNLPDNTLTIN
-1134 LNGVNTINLDEDQ
+1134 LNGMNIINLGVDE
-1147 KAVKCLSGTLNLIIT
+1147 KAVKCLNGTLNLIIT
-1162 LDAENKA
+1162 LDAGNKA
-1169 TLLINTYDD
+1169 KLLINTYDD

-1199 GNANEKQLQIG
+1199 GSADEKQLLIE
-1210 YCLPPIVNQE
+1210 YCLPNIVNQE

-1228 AQDLTPGTNT
+1228 GHDLNPGTNT
-1238 NNQTINGV
+1238 NNQNINGV
-1246 LVTMGDESGNKEGSS
+1246 LVTLGDESGDKEGSS

-1276 AMTEE
+1276 AMTED
-1281 KLQQVLEEKPGTQT
+1281 KLQEVLEEQPGTKT
-1295 YADRFTGLT
+1295 YADKFTGLT

-1335 PVEVESGFGNTSA
+1335 PIEVESGFGNTSA

-1363 IVKLF
+1363 VVKLF

-1458 MFMKT
+1458 MFLKT

-1494 GMEVNRKSG
+1494 GMEISRTSG
-1503 AFNGV
+1503 PFNGV
-1508 PENVFIYLP
+1508 SENVFIYLP

-1538 DGSENAKPF
+1538 NGESDAKPF

-1678 EMGPGA
+1678 EMGPGS

-1689 RAYIIGDGAPS
+1689 RAYIIGNGAPS
-1700 YAIAWDGVVDD
+1700 YAIAWDGVIDD
-1711 FQNEENATAVE
+1711 IQNEENATAIE
-1722 TVKTVKTVTSVKIQE
+1722 TVKTVADKKVAE
-1737 GWWTISGMRLNAQP
+1737 GWWTINGMRLNTQP

>member
-1 MKHNLNRVLSV
+1 M
-12 VALLILTL
+12 ALLMMTI
-20 GTWAQTADDVTVS
+20 GTWAGQTVTVQ
-33 VLPNAN
+33 VLPNAD
-39 AGTVTKAVDDKG
+39 AGTVDYSVSDG
-51 VCTLTVTPATGYY
+51 VCMLTVTPAQGYF
-64 LTEDNLAAVAT
+64 LTVENLSAVAT
-75 VKGEAIQAPR
+75 ISGEMLQAPR
-85 RNLPID
+85 RSLPIND
-91 NGELPITPDD
+91 GALKIIPTDANA
-101 NNTDPAGVT
+101 DPAGVS

-116 PEGCNVEVT
+116 PDGCNVDVT
-125 AEFQSM
+125 ANFQ
-131 AVYDLYIGT
+131 VIPYPLIVNGVG
-140 TRVTELN
+140 VTGVN
-147 ASDVLK
+147 CSDVFGDK
-153 DGKVSFT
+153 KVSFDPT
-160 PATDNTPA
+160 LNV
-168 TLTLNGAAITAPLKV
+168 LTLNGAAITAPLKI

-189 IDIQGTNTIST
+189 IDIQGENTITT
-200 SETCLQNMLTGD
+200 SEACLQTIDD
-212 ATPEL
+212 ATPAL
-217 TFKSTGDIVG
+217 TFTSTSDVVG

-253 LVPVLVNYGLYTS
+253 LVPVLVNDGLYTS

-291 LQVYSGN
+291 LQVWSGN

-307 TPTVVYDAENHKLTL
+307 TPTVVYDAVNHILTL
-322 NSASVGVISTSL
+322 NGANAGEISTSL
-334 ENLIIELVGNNSLA
+334 DNLIIELVGNNTLTQQG
-348 SDASYAA
+348 SYAT

-400 SPLAVVSGRLTGN
+400 SPLAIISGRLTGN

-487 GNNIMK
+487 GNNIMR

-516 SLLIGPFIE
+516 SLLIGPFTE
-525 GQADYS
+525 GQTDYS

-570 GVTVTS
+570 GVTVTN

-605 MTGKDSFPIESNVND
+605 MTGKDGFPIESNVND

-629 VVTTTAAAFYYTGT
+629 TFTANSTSAYGFKYTPTSNTGT
-643 QIDDVNLTFTHEEN
+643 LKFTHEGN
-657 GFGNLTVSGG
+657 GFGNLTVNNGTGIASGYTVDG
-667 SLVEAQNYNVTEQ
+667 Q

-690 SYDTTFGVQIGSTAF
+690 SYDTTFGVQIGGTPFTAST
-705 KASALT
+705 LT
-711 IDSENGSATYSPI
+711 IALDNGNATYNPTTS
-724 AGTLS
+724 TLS
-729 LNNFT
+729 LTNFIRQN
-734 TADNITTTLENL
+734 DITTTLDNL
-746 TIVVTGANS
+746 TIVLTGSNR

-819 NLWVNGTQVTKEN
+819 NLWVKGTQVNKEN
-832 MEAIAKG
+832 MDAIATG
-839 ISFDGDAMLTLT
+839 VSFDGDAMLTLT

-933 LQEDSKVEGTV
+933 LQEDSKVLDMV

-949 QAPTAEYGLSVNGVA
+949 EAPTAEYGLSVNGVA

-1072 SYGITVAGINI
+1072 YYGITVASIKI

-1089 HVLGKGNESV
+1089 HVLAEDNESV

-1119 VDNASSLPDNTLTIN
+1119 VDNASCLPDNTLTIN

-1187 GITSTFEGLTLT
+1187 GIASTFEGLTLT

-1246 LVTMGDESGNKEGSS
+1246 LVTMGDESGNMEGSS

-1281 KLQQVLEEKPGTQT
+1281 KLQQVLEEQPGTQT

-1363 IVKLF
+1363 IVRLF

-1407 IKNNNVQSASKPAST
+1407 IRNNNVQSASKPAST
-1422 YKSMELKV
+1422 YKSMELRV

-1458 MFMKT
+1458 MFVAEKAM
-1463 NTSNA
+1463 NA
-1468 PSRRAAVET
+1468 PSLHRTGEVDNVQT
-1477 ILPEGL
+1477 ILPDNL
-1483 TYLDFSNTKIT
+1483 TFLDFSNTKIT
-1494 GMEVNRKSG
+1494 GMEVSRTSG

-1508 PENVFIYLP
+1508 PENVFIYMP
-1517 AGNTTKEKNVV
+1517 AGNTTKDKNVV
-1528 IGSICDKLEL
+1528 IGSICDKMEL
-1538 DGSENAKPF
+1538 NGEADAKPF
-1547 KAMKNFTAAQAVLK
+1547 KAMKDFTASQAVLK
-1561 RKFNAGGDDAKATI
+1561 RTFEAGGNNAKATV
-1575 YLPYAI
+1575 YLPFAVS
-1581 PQEEADKLGTFYEY
+1581 QEDANNLGVFYEY
-1595 DSNDGTTVSM
+1595 EGHDDTTVSM
-1605 TKVTKGG
+1605 KSVTTGG

-1620 FQAKAGGVENPLV
+1620 FQVKESGVENPLV
-1633 RVVSVAAT
+1633 RVVSVLSA
-1641 PVETEGFVGVYERK
+1641 PVESEGFKGVYERK
-1655 DYEVGM
+1655 DYEYGM
-1661 YCYAAEARDNNS
+1661 YNFVVRTDDNHTTS
-1673 IGQFV
+1673 QFV
-1678 EMGPGA
+1678 EMESGSW
-1684 YVPPF
+1684 VPPF
-1689 RAYIIGDGAPS
+1689 RAYLIGDGAPS
-1700 YAIAWDGVVDD
+1700 YAIAWDGVIDSTGND
-1711 FQNEENATAVE
+1711 PLPTTIETAKV
-1722 TVKTVKTVTSVKIQE
+1722 VADKKVAE
-1737 GWWTISGMRLNAQP
+1737 GWWTLNGVRMNAQP
-1751 KKAGM
+1751 KKAGL
-1756 YVFNGRL
+1756 YIFNGKM